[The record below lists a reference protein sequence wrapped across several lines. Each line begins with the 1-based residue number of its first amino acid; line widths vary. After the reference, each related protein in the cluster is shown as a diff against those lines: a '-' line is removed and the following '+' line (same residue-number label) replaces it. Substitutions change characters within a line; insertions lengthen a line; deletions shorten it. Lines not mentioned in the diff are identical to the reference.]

1 MDNLPKN
8 GKRLYLFHC
17 IANLTG
23 NRMKMP
29 AFSFLFV
36 TKFAQ
41 VNLAASTQCIQ
52 KSALLSLKFFV
63 NNKKRKN
70 SIFLPPISACCGKKI
85 R

>member
-8 GKRLYLFHC
+8 GKWLYLFHC

-52 KSALLSLKFFV
+52 KSALFSLKFFV
-63 NNKKRKN
+63 NDKKRKN
-70 SIFLPPISACCGKKI
+70 SIFLPRRSACRGKNI